1 VNNPRRLFAFA
12 CCFLVLVVH
21 HTRAGELQV
30 GAATVV
36 ITPPQGIPM
45 AGYYNTRLAEGTH
58 DDLFARAIVLEQDGA
73 KAALV
78 AVDLVSLARPS
89 VEEARRLIEKATGI
103 RGDSV
108 MISATHSH
116 TGPLLADVSKRNA
129 AFGGDMEIAVTYTS
143 SLPQKIA
150 ESVKQAAARLAPA
163 KLSVGVG
170 NEESLPFN
178 RRYFM
183 KDGTVGWNP
192 GKLNPNIVKP
202 AGPVDTSVPVVYAE
216 SLDGKPLATY
226 VNFAMHLDTTGGLQF
241 SSDYVFALTQ
251 VLAKLRSP
259 EMVTLFTIGCA
270 GDINHVN
277 TGTKDPQK
285 GPAEAARIGTVLAG
299 EVIKTY
305 TRATPVVSTAIR
317 TIHETVQLPLPA
329 LAEGDVDK
337 ARAIVARLGSKT
349 AAPKFLETVWAFKA
363 LDVYGRNG
371 KPQEVEVQVIAL
383 GDDLA
388 WVSLPGEI
396 FVELGFAIKKQSPF
410 KHTIIAE
417 LANGSIG
424 YIPTRRA
431 FAEGNYEP
439 TSARCAEGSGEML
452 VDTAVKLLKE
462 LKPN

>member
-1 VNNPRRLFAFA
+1 MICAPRFRLVLLLAILFASA
-12 CCFLVLVVH
+12 
-21 HTRAGELQV
+21 RAAELRV
-30 GAATVV
+30 GAAAVD
-36 ITPPQGIPM
+36 ITPPVGIPM
-45 AGYYNTRLAEGTH
+45 AGYYNTRLAEGMQ
-58 DDLFARAIVLEQDGA
+58 DPLLAKAIVFEQDGT

-78 AVDLVSLARPS
+78 GLDLVTVSREI
-89 VEEARRLIEKATGI
+89 VQEARRLIEKASGI
-103 RGDSV
+103 RGNAV

-116 TGPLLADVSKRNA
+116 TGPLLTGMSTRNSA
-129 AFGGDMEIAVTYTS
+129 YGGDMDIAKNYS
-143 SLPQKIA
+143 AALPQKIA
-150 ESVKQAAARLAPA
+150 DAVKQAIAQLVPA
-163 KLSVGVG
+163 KLSIGVG
-170 NEESLPFN
+170 QEESLPFN

-202 AGPVDTSVPVVYAE
+202 AGPIDPSVPVVYAE

-226 VNFAMHLDTTGGLQF
+226 VNFAMHLDTTGGMKF
-241 SSDYVFALTQ
+241 SSDYAGALSR
-251 VLAKLRSP
+251 VLGKLRSP

-277 TGTKDPQK
+277 FGIKEPQK
-285 GPAEAARIGTVLAG
+285 GPGEAERIGTVLAG

-305 TRATPVVSTAIR
+305 TRMAPVASTTLHVRSEI
-317 TIHETVQLPLPA
+317 VKLPLPA
-329 LAEGDVDK
+329 LTPDDVAK
-337 ARAIVARLGSKT
+337 ARAIIGRIGATGKE
-349 AAPKFLETVWAFKA
+349 APKFIDTVWAFKV
-363 LDVYGRNG
+363 LDVYGRDG

-396 FVELGFAIKKQSPF
+396 FVELGMAIKEQSPF

-431 FAEGNYEP
+431 FGEGNYEP
-439 TSARCAEGSGEML
+439 VSARCAEGSGEML
-452 VDTAVKLLKE
+452 VDTAVRLLKE

>member
-1 VNNPRRLFAFA
+1 MICAPRFRLVLLLAILFASA
-12 CCFLVLVVH
+12 
-21 HTRAGELQV
+21 RAAELRV
-30 GAATVV
+30 GAAAVD
-36 ITPPQGIPM
+36 ITPPVGIPM
-45 AGYYNTRLAEGTH
+45 AGYYNTRLAEGMQ
-58 DDLFARAIVLEQDGA
+58 DPLLAKAIVFEQDGT

-78 AVDLVSLARPS
+78 GLDLVTVSREI
-89 VEEARRLIEKATGI
+89 VQEARRLIEKASGI
-103 RGDSV
+103 RGNAV

-116 TGPLLADVSKRNA
+116 TGPLLTGMSTRNSA
-129 AFGGDMEIAVTYTS
+129 YGGDMDIAKNYS
-143 SLPQKIA
+143 AALPQKIA
-150 ESVKQAAARLAPA
+150 DAVKQAIAQLVPA
-163 KLSVGVG
+163 KLSIGVG
-170 NEESLPFN
+170 HEESLPFN

-202 AGPVDTSVPVVYAE
+202 AGPIDPSVPVVYAE

-226 VNFAMHLDTTGGLQF
+226 VNFAMHLDTTGGMKF
-241 SSDYVFALTQ
+241 SSDYAGALSR
-251 VLAKLRSP
+251 VLGKLRSP

-277 TGTKDPQK
+277 FGIKEPQK
-285 GPAEAARIGTVLAG
+285 GPGEAERIGTVLAG

-305 TRATPVVSTAIR
+305 TRMAPVASTTLHVRSEI
-317 TIHETVQLPLPA
+317 VKLPLPA
-329 LAEGDVDK
+329 LTPDDVAK
-337 ARAIVARLGSKT
+337 ARAIIGRIGATGKE
-349 AAPKFLETVWAFKA
+349 APKFIDTVWAFKV
-363 LDVYGRNG
+363 LDVYGRDG

-396 FVELGFAIKKQSPF
+396 FVELGMAIKEQSPF

-431 FAEGNYEP
+431 FGEGNYEP
-439 TSARCAEGSGEML
+439 VSARCAEGSGEML
-452 VDTAVKLLKE
+452 VDTAVRLLKE